1 MRCPQCS
8 YNDSKVTD
16 SRSVEMGIRRRRE
29 CLECGARFTTYERVD
44 NSTMSIVKKDQR
56 REAFDR
62 EKLLNGLRRACQK
75 RPLPTGTVEKL
86 IDDIEYEIQRTGRTE
101 VPSSKIGEMVME
113 RLLSLDQIAY
123 VRFASV
129 YRSFADISSLKKV
142 VDDLVAEPEKGSQ
155 LPLMSGDE
163 LDNNGDKQI

>member
-1 MRCPQCS
+1 MRCPQCG
-8 YNDSKVTD
+8 YHDSKVTD

-44 NSTMSIVKKDQR
+44 NSTMSIVKKDKR

-62 EKLLNGLRRACQK
+62 QKLLTGLRRACQK

-86 IDDIEYEIQRTGRTE
+86 VDDIEYEIQRTGRTE

-113 RLLSLDQIAY
+113 RLLTLDQIAY

-155 LPLMSGDE
+155 LPLMAGDA
-163 LDNNGDKQI
+163 LDNDGD

>member
-1 MRCPQCS
+1 MRCPQCG
-8 YNDSKVTD
+8 YHDSKVTD

-44 NSTMSIVKKDQR
+44 NSTMSIVKKDKR

-62 EKLLNGLRRACQK
+62 QKLLTGLRRACQK

-86 IDDIEYEIQRTGRTE
+86 VDDIEYEIQRTGRTE

-113 RLLSLDQIAY
+113 RLLTLDQITY

-155 LPLMSGDE
+155 LPLMAGDA
-163 LDNNGDKQI
+163 LDNDGD

>member
-8 YNDSKVTD
+8 YSDSKVTD

-113 RLLSLDQIAY
+113 RLLTLDQIAY

-142 VDDLVAEPEKGSQ
+142 VDDLVEEPEKGSQ

-163 LDNNGDKQI
+163 LNNNGE

>member
-113 RLLSLDQIAY
+113 RLLTLDQIAY

-163 LDNNGDKQI
+163 LNNNGDK